1 MDSFSAK
8 GEQWEAAAV
17 AAAPADKQSEEQARS
32 GLNDEEEAKHVTDAA
47 ATSEPSASLLLLCV
61 TVPLDPGWLD
71 RCNLHEDEDAHT
83 STSTG
88 NTGRRRRH

>member
-47 ATSEPSASLLLLCV
+47 ATSEPSAEVYSLSCSLPLFSSSVSLLHL
-61 TVPLDPGWLD
+61 TRG
-71 RCNLHEDEDAHT
+71 
-83 STSTG
+83 G
-88 NTGRRRRH
+88 